1 MLGGYDKLNKRC
13 HIRKPITLDIL
24 IQLSDALVHICSSKY
39 QVLMFKIAF
48 VLVFSAFLRVG
59 EITVTQYRND
69 KIYNIGVLTV
79 NILLMWQGIE
89 MGKRRSLASLFI
101 RFVPNH
107 LNSIFTVNTS
117 ILYLSCNKIASY
129 LL

>member
-1 MLGGYDKLNKRC
+1 
-13 HIRKPITLDIL
+13 
-24 IQLSDALVHICSSKY
+24 
-39 QVLMFKIAF
+39 MFKIAF

-79 NILLMWQGIE
+79 NILLMWRGFE
-89 MGKRRSLASLFI
+89 TGKRRSLASLFI

-107 LNSIFTVNTS
+107 LSSIFTVNTP
-117 ILYLSCNKIASY
+117 ILYLSCNKIARY
-129 LL
+129 LH